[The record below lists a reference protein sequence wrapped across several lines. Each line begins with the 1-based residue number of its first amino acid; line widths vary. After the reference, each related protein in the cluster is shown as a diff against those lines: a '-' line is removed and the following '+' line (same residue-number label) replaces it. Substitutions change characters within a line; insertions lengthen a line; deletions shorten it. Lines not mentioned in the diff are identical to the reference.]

1 MRKTHQT
8 IAIGVTAVMTVIG
21 LGACGS
27 SGSTAS
33 SSSTAASSAP
43 ADCSTETILN
53 ALPAGSTMVKYQ
65 CADAGGITWAAA
77 AVNPGPTVFFLQL
90 KNGSWSAQ
98 TADAVCGTASAGI
111 PNAILD
117 FCRND

>member
-1 MRKTHQT
+1 MRQTHQT
-8 IAIGVTAVMTVIG
+8 LAIGVTAVMTVIG

-33 SSSTAASSAP
+33 STSAAAPSAP
-43 ADCSTETILN
+43 ADCSTESILK

-65 CADAGGITWAAA
+65 CADAAGVTWAAA

-98 TADAVCGTASAGI
+98 TADEVCGTASAGL
-111 PNAILD
+111 PPAIVD